1 MNYDVLV
8 EKAKEAME
16 KAYAKYSNFK
26 VGTALLTKSGKIY
39 TGCNIENSS
48 FGATICGERV
58 AFVKAISEGELDFEA
73 IAVVSSSGDYTFP
86 CGICRQFMADFG
98 LDTKVILNNGKENK
112 IYTVKDLLP
121 ESFNL

>member
-1 MNYDVLV
+1 MLV